1 MGTRVNEREVTR
13 VPTREVTN
21 CFPVKVGDVVVCT
34 VCDGRGATRI
44 KGPNGH
50 EGYRAVVCGG
60 CRGLGTQIVMAD
72 Y

>member
-1 MGTRVNEREVTR
+1 MGARVTEREVTGT
-13 VPTREVTN
+13 V
-21 CFPVKVGDVVVCT
+21 PVKVGDVVLCT

-60 CRGLGTQIVMAD
+60 CGGKGTQIVMAD